1 MRTFTPST
9 VMAKVEAGD
18 GMCDQDPQKGNR
30 LEERTINVRDDSTI
44 DQAAKTGVIRGKK
57 HKLKWMSRPMVL
69 PETILEFLDEDLRE
83 NAIRYLSNFLV
94 EKREEDLDNY
104 FRTGYMV
111 FNSCGTLCILLQ
123 EIVGFYK
130 KMEDEKLDS
139 RSIKR
144 LINVLTLFQSVAA
157 NNETRQRF
165 IDACGPNFLVPLI
178 LFKSTNEVFED
189 VRTIALSVFGILC
202 QGRESRII
210 KWAIE
215 NDIIEVCHCILENG
229 SELSKV
235 IAMHILEAILHDNSG
250 ISYICDP
257 TCTHVLDGLIRTW
270 NGLVNLLA
278 VDQDFSP
285 RLLFH
290 SIRCYIILC
299 RHDKG
304 YDAVKNNLPE
314 AIANGSFH
322 EMTEKYPMIRELLH
336 QLLLNVG
343 KEAEVHLSEKW

>member
-1 MRTFTPST
+1 MVIKRNINILFFSALTGIY
-9 VMAKVEAGD
+9 ED
-18 GMCDQDPQKGNR
+18 GSNS
-30 LEERTINVRDDSTI
+30 LN
-44 DQAAKTGVIRGKK
+44 
-57 HKLKWMSRPMVL
+57 L
-69 PETILEFLDEDLRE
+69 PEANDLLLFL
-83 NAIRYLSNFLV
+83 YQ
-94 EKREEDLDNY
+94 KREEDLDNY

-130 KMEDEKLDS
+130 KMEDEKLDT

-165 IDACGPNFLVPLI
+165 VDVCAPNFLVPLI

-215 NDIIEVCHCILENG
+215 NGIIEVCHCILENG
-229 SELSKV
+229 CELSKV

-250 ISYICDP
+250 ISYICGP

-314 AIANGSFH
+314 VIANGSFL

-343 KEAEVHLSEKW
+343 PSFRKVMITHQRRRQ

>member
-30 LEERTINVRDDSTI
+30 LEERTIDVRDDSTI

-94 EKREEDLDNY
+94 E
-104 FRTGYMV
+104 
-111 FNSCGTLCILLQ
+111 

-178 LFKSTNEVFED
+178 LFKSANEVFED

>member
-30 LEERTINVRDDSTI
+30 LEERTINVRDDSTT

-165 IDACGPNFLVPLI
+165 VDACGPNFLVPLI

-235 IAMHILEAILHDNSG
+235 
-250 ISYICDP
+250 
-257 TCTHVLDGLIRTW
+257 
-270 NGLVNLLA
+270 VNLLA

>member
-235 IAMHILEAILHDNSG
+235 
-250 ISYICDP
+250 
-257 TCTHVLDGLIRTW
+257 
-270 NGLVNLLA
+270 VNLLA

>member
-30 LEERTINVRDDSTI
+30 LEERTINVRDDSTT

-94 EKREEDLDNY
+94 E
-104 FRTGYMV
+104 
-111 FNSCGTLCILLQ
+111 

-165 IDACGPNFLVPLI
+165 VDACGPNFLVPLI

-250 ISYICDP
+250 ISFICDP

>member
-30 LEERTINVRDDSTI
+30 LEERTIDVRDDSTI

-178 LFKSTNEVFED
+178 LFKSANEVFED

-235 IAMHILEAILHDNSG
+235 
-250 ISYICDP
+250 
-257 TCTHVLDGLIRTW
+257 
-270 NGLVNLLA
+270 VNLLA